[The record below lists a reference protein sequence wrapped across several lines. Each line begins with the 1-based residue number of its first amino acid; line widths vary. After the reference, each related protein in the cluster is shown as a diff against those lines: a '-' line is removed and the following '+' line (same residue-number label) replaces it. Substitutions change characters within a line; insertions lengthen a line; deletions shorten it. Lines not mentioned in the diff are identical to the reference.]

1 MCRQYYTQYAW
12 CQCAEDSGQSLCAAR
27 KRNGCQGVSI
37 ETVHMQCF
45 CHHHATK
52 GFKSEKKM
60 KKSNRNSEVGS
71 TDSSLE
77 EKTSTLSRKWYKL
90 RGLRSRTF

>member
-12 CQCAEDSGQSLCAAR
+12 CQCAEEAGQSLCAAR

-45 CHHHATK
+45 CQYHATR
-52 GFKSEKKM
+52 GFKSEKKT
-60 KKSNRNSEVGS
+60 KKSKRNSEDGS
-71 TDSSLE
+71 TDSSLQ
-77 EKTSTLSRKWYKL
+77 EKSSAISRKWYQF
-90 RGLRSRTF
+90 RGLRARTF